1 MKLTFLVIGLVSLI
15 TACSTIPNHVVV
27 SPELIESSKG
37 IYFDNQVQLSVIDQR
52 TNKFVVQITEENK
65 PAILLSSQKPLSQII
80 TQSLTPVLNKQG
92 LKINKFTNKH
102 LEIVIDTALISV
114 QQNLLNYTAKNTI
127 SLKATVKNGETKLT
141 KNFTI
146 TGDSKGPL
154 TADIAVL
161 ERDFNNQLASTL
173 LRITNSVEV
182 QAAIK
187 STNSTL

>member
-15 TACSTIPNHVVV
+15 TACSTIPHHVVV

-37 IYFDNQVQLSVIDQR
+37 IYFDNQVQLRVIDQR

-65 PAILLSSQKPLSQII
+65 PAILLSSQKSLSQII

-114 QQNLLNYTAKNTI
+114 QQNLLNYKAKNTI

-187 STNSTL
+187 STSSTL